1 MSRMMAKDSPVA
13 CQMTELS
20 NSTSLVPILML
31 TRIDSG
37 QLTPTKK
44 LVNCDCDSELIDLW
58 LFTNKS
64 PNSRDAYRRDISY
77 FLAFIQGRSLAA
89 IKLNDLVAY
98 QLALTESM
106 RLSKRTVAR
115 RLLAV
120 KSLLTFA
127 YDTHY
132 LHHNVGQ
139 LLKVSMPK
147 QDVTQRNLSEYQ
159 ALALIE
165 AAQEERDRLLMRLLY
180 KTGCRI
186 SELIQLRWS
195 DVLDYGTGAG
205 IIKVTGKGNRERNVL
220 LSGSVWDEL
229 LAWRR
234 GASLDSWVFPGK
246 GKNHLHRSSVNRL
259 IDRLTVKAGVK
270 LDVSPHWLRHAH
282 VSHALDRGAPV
293 HLVQANVGHADMR
306 TTQLYCH
313 ARPSEGSS
321 QYLPD

>member
-1 MSRMMAKDSPVA
+1 
-13 CQMTELS
+13 
-20 NSTSLVPILML
+20 ML

-37 QLTPTKK
+37 QVTPTRK
-44 LVNCDCDSELIDLW
+44 LVNCDCDSELINLW

-77 FLAFIQGRSLAA
+77 FLAFIQGRSLAT

-115 RLLAV
+115 RLLAI

-127 YDTHY
+127 YDARY
-132 LHHNVGQ
+132 LPHNVGT

-195 DVLDYGTGAG
+195 DILDYGTGAG
-205 IIKVTGKGNRERNVL
+205 IIRVTGKGNRERNVL

-229 LAWRR
+229 LVWRK
-234 GASLDSWVFPGK
+234 GASSDSWVFPGQ
-246 GKNHLHRSSVNRL
+246 GNNHLHRSTVNRL
-259 IDRLTVKAGVK
+259 IDRLTIKAGIK

-313 ARPSEGSS
+313 ARPTEGSS